1 MLVFGAVPLF
11 YMELIL
17 GQFNRQGPI
26 SIWRICPLFKGVGF
40 CAVLIAFY
48 VSFYYN
54 VILGIRNSHF
64 NLLWSRFSFKF
75 SAWALYYLGSSISE
89 ELPWIHC
96 NNTWNTEECWEMKTL
111 NQTNRTVMATMGG
124 GNTSR
129 NTEHTPAFEFF
140 Q

>member
-54 VILGIRNSHF
+54 VILGIKVAISTYFGHK
-64 NLLWSRFSFKF
+64 LQIFS
-75 SAWALYYLGSSISE
+75 LGFVLFGIE
-89 ELPWIHC
+89 YIRR
-96 NNTWNTEECWEMKTL
+96 TTMDTL
-111 NQTNRTVMATMGG
+111 QQHM
-124 GNTSR
+124 
-129 NTEHTPAFEFF
+129 EHRRVLGDENFESN
-140 Q
+140 

>member
-54 VILGIRNSHF
+54 VILGIRVV
-64 NLLWSRFSFKF
+64 NLTYFGHNLVSNFQPG
-75 SAWALYYLGSSISE
+75 LYIIWDRVYQKNYRGFI
-89 ELPWIHC
+89 
-96 NNTWNTEECWEMKTL
+96 
-111 NQTNRTVMATMGG
+111 ATIRGTRRSVG
-124 GNTSR
+124 R
-129 NTEHTPAFEFF
+129 
-140 Q
+140 

>member
-1 MLVFGAVPLF
+1 MFVYCFCFFLGAFLIPYTLMLVFGAVPLF

-54 VILGIRNSHF
+54 VILGIKVAISSYFGHKF
-64 NLLWSRFSFKF
+64 QVFS
-75 SAWALYYLGSSISE
+75 LGFVLFGIE
-89 ELPWIHC
+89 YIR
-96 NNTWNTEECWEMKTL
+96 
-111 NQTNRTVMATMGG
+111 RTTVDPLQQHL
-124 GNTSR
+124 
-129 NTEHTPAFEFF
+129 EHGRVLGDENFESN
-140 Q
+140 